1 MGAGR
6 NGTYDYNGMH
16 KWRTDYLRTHQ
27 LRRIAERGDGR
38 CFPYTIAR
46 ALYGN
51 ATPANADAIRMR
63 VVEYLR
69 KHRADYE
76 FFLESDATLFDGRPN
91 PSYQGSWDEYLASME
106 ESTTFF
112 DYIVIRVTSIVY
124 DLTILIIGGE
134 PYGNTVVGEGSNKVT
149 ILYNGYNHYDSVAP
163 IAASAK
169 RKAAESSGAPAK
181 KVRATCDTASTKR
194 KAAEPSGSPAKKAR
208 VTSDIAS
215 AKRKAAEPSG
225 APAKKARVT
234 SDIASAKRKAAEP
247 SEALVAQPTEMQK
260 VLCYHEAL
268 DKGRKPYIRARHQR
282 MHGLRLQDVLQGF
295 TYTDAKGQV
304 KSYRRCDFE
313 YDKRCFTFVPQT
325 PGV

>member
-6 NGTYDYNGMH
+6 NGTYDYNGML
-16 KWRTDYLRTHQ
+16 KWRTDYLRKHQ

-76 FFLESDATLFDGRPN
+76 WFLESDATLFDGRPN

-106 ESTTFF
+106 ESTTFC

-124 DLTILIIGGE
+124 NLTILIIGGE
-134 PYGNTVVGEGSNKVT
+134 PYGNTVVGDGCRKVT

-163 IAASAK
+163 IAAPTKRKAAEPSGIPAKKARVTSDTAPTK
-169 RKAAESSGAPAK
+169 RKAAESSGSPAKKARPTGETASVKRKAAEPGGSPAK
-181 KVRATCDTASTKR
+181 KVRPTCDTASTKR
-194 KAAEPSGSPAKKAR
+194 KAP
-208 VTSDIAS
+208 
-215 AKRKAAEPSG
+215 
-225 APAKKARVT
+225 
-234 SDIASAKRKAAEP
+234 EP
-247 SEALVAQPTEMQK
+247 SEAPVAQPTKMQK

-268 DKGRKPYIRARHQR
+268 DNGRKLYIRARRQR

-304 KSYRRCDFE
+304 KSYRHCDFE
-313 YDKRCFTFVPQT
+313 YDKRFFTFVPQT

>member
-134 PYGNTVVGEGSNKVT
+134 PYGNTVVGDGCRKVT

-163 IAASAK
+163 IAA
-169 RKAAESSGAPAK
+169 PAK
-181 KVRATCDTASTKR
+181 H
-194 KAAEPSGSPAKKAR
+194 KAAEPSGIEAKKAR
-208 VTSDIAS
+208 VTSGVAS
-215 AKRKAAEPSG
+215 TKRKAP
-225 APAKKARVT
+225 
-234 SDIASAKRKAAEP
+234 EP
-247 SEALVAQPTEMQK
+247 SEAPVAQPTKMQK
-260 VLCYHEAL
+260 VLCYHETL
-268 DKGRKPYIRARHQR
+268 DKGRKPYIRARRQR

-313 YDKRCFTFVPQT
+313 YDETCFTFVPQP

>member
-1 MGAGR
+1 
-6 NGTYDYNGMH
+6 
-16 KWRTDYLRTHQ
+16 
-27 LRRIAERGDGR
+27 
-38 CFPYTIAR
+38 
-46 ALYGN
+46 LYGN

-91 PSYQGSWDEYLASME
+91 PEYQGSWDEYLASME

-124 DLTILIIGGE
+124 NLTILIIGGE

-149 ILYNGYNHYDSVAP
+149 VLYNGYNHYDSVAP

-169 RKAAESSGAPAK
+169 RKAADSSGAPAK
-181 KVRATCDTASTKR
+181 KARAACDTAST
-194 KAAEPSGSPAKKAR
+194 
-208 VTSDIAS
+208 
-215 AKRKAAEPSG
+215 KRKAAEPSG

-234 SDIASAKRKAAEP
+234 GDTASKKRKETEPSGVQAKKLRVTSGVASRKRKAAEP
-247 SEALVAQPTEMQK
+247 SEAPVAQPTKMQK
-260 VLCYHEAL
+260 VLCYHKAL
-268 DKGRKPYIRARHQR
+268 DKGRKPYIRARRQR
-282 MHGLRLQDVLQGF
+282 MHGLRLQDVLHRL
-295 TYTDAKGQV
+295 TYTDAKGQD
-304 KSYRRCDFE
+304 KSYTQSDWN
-313 YDKRCFTFVPQT
+313 YDKRFFTFVPQP